1 MDLFCDL
8 EEFVE
13 DGTTVQWRTEHL
25 GPEGNDPRLARY
37 GNDVHTFAQNTWDL
51 RASDP
56 RLALHSMAMTMAH
69 SAQNLGP
76 EGISTQD
83 WHGIV
88 WQ

>member
-56 RLALHSMAMTMAH
+56 RLALHSMA
-69 SAQNLGP
+69 
-76 EGISTQD
+76 
-83 WHGIV
+83 
-88 WQ
+88 